1 MLDRRASLEVAEDHV
16 PDVRASSIEAVIADD
31 YVNGD
36 CSGEDLAQLLHS
48 CVSPPPSKV
57 ELVTALIKVV
67 PDSLTQPFWCDADE
81 AGTALSQAEGDWVA
95 VLDTVV
101 EAVAPSFE
109 ASLPLL
115 FGEIMKLADEPR
127 KKLSEWRR
135 KAADISRRSS
145 TKRTKMRA
153 LRRSAW
159 FDGQVRS
166 SSRSSRRTKRLW
178 SR

>member
-1 MLDRRASLEVAEDHV
+1 M
-16 PDVRASSIEAVIADD
+16 
-31 YVNGD
+31 NGD
-36 CSGEDLAQLLHS
+36 CSGVDLAQLLRD

-81 AGTALSQAEGDWVA
+81 AGHALANAEGDWVA

-115 FGEIMKLADEPR
+115 FG
-127 KKLSEWRR
+127 S
-135 KAADISRRSS
+135 
-145 TKRTKMRA
+145 
-153 LRRSAW
+153 
-159 FDGQVRS
+159 
-166 SSRSSRRTKRLW
+166 
-178 SR
+178 